1 MSAARPMRV
10 LFLRHGESAHNVH
23 TGEEP
28 LAAELGDVLTER
40 GRAQAAA
47 AGAGL
52 RDLDLGITKL
62 FTSPMRRAT
71 ETAEAVGAAL
81 GLEAEPI
88 PYAFEFHR
96 GEEWDEGMARVHQLK
111 SRLEEE
117 PEDGL
122 PLLVAHGII
131 ARFFLLDA
139 ILGDGFTEELRPRMW
154 HLRSSNCGLTTF
166 EYGETREP
174 GGAPT
179 VAGWNCVSWMERPW
193 DRP

>member
-1 MSAARPMRV
+1 MRV
-10 LFLRHGESAHNVH
+10 LFLRHGESVHNVH
-23 TGEEP
+23 TGEER
-28 LAAELGDVLTER
+28 LSEELGDLLTEP

-52 RDLDLGITKL
+52 GELDLGITRL

-71 ETAEAVGAAL
+71 ETADAVGAAL
-81 GLEAEPI
+81 GQEAEPI
-88 PYAFEFHR
+88 PYAYEFHR
-96 GEEWDEGMARVHQLK
+96 GEEWAEGIERVRLLK
-111 SRLEEE
+111 ARLEQE

-122 PLLVAHGII
+122 PLLVTHGILT
-131 ARFFLLDA
+131 RFFLLDS
-139 ILGDGFTEELRPRMW
+139 ILGDGFTEDLRPRMW

-166 EYGETREP
+166 EHGEAREP

-179 VAGWNCVSWMERPW
+179 VSGWNCVSWMERPW

>member
-1 MSAARPMRV
+1 MRV

-23 TGEEP
+23 TGEER
-28 LAAELGDVLTER
+28 LAEEIGDMLTER
-40 GRAQAAA
+40 GRAQAEE

-52 RDLDLGITKL
+52 RGLDLGITRL

-71 ETAEAVGAAL
+71 ETAEAVSDAL
-81 GLEAEPI
+81 GLAPETI

-96 GEEWDEGMARVHQLK
+96 EEEWDEGMERVRRLK
-111 SRLEEE
+111 RRLEEE
-117 PEDGL
+117 TEDGL
-122 PLLVAHGII
+122 PLLVTHGILT
-131 ARFFLLDA
+131 RFFLLDA
-139 ILGDGFTEELRPRMW
+139 ILGAGFTEDPRPRMW
-154 HLRSSNCGLTTF
+154 HLRSFNCALSTF

-179 VAGWNCVSWMERPW
+179 ITGWNCVTWMERPW